1 MCEGDH
7 LDEGGRASGL
17 AARGR
22 IRRVAGA
29 ALLAP
34 ALLCALFSS
43 ASVAATSNVVFHTSI
58 TPNNNCAIVVNQ
70 NGTLGVRPDLLQLS
84 SKLPGGASG
93 TATVTAFGSF
103 RLSAITPSVYNIAPN
118 GGDTNVTRQVLFS
131 GVKTF
136 GGGATFAEHD
146 GSTAERI
153 NGNSVTKVTLN
164 FIGTRTGAAYPN
176 GHYQALVV
184 LRCE

>member
-1 MCEGDH
+1 MCEVENLKQG
-7 LDEGGRASGL
+7 ERARGL
-17 AARGR
+17 AAR
-22 IRRVAGA
+22 RRVRRAP
-29 ALLAP
+29 ALAMLAP
-34 ALLCALFSS
+34 AMICCMFPSTLEAATRNMVFSS
-43 ASVAATSNVVFHTSI
+43 SI
-58 TPNNNCAIVVNQ
+58 SPNNNCAIVVNQ

-84 SKLPGGASG
+84 SKLPGGSAA

-136 GGGATFAEHD
+136 GGGATFTEHD
-146 GSTAERI
+146 GATPERI
-153 NGNSVTKVTLN
+153 NGNSRTNVTLN